1 MNVQHQK
8 QFLEHAKSSTNVCEM
23 NEGSVLDIVLRIL
36 YMLAHLKLEVVSGIS
51 ILKIQ
56 ETKIWRSSMTWPR
69 SYRC

>member
-23 NEGSVLDIVLRIL
+23 NEESVLDIVLRIL

-56 ETKIWRSSMTWPR
+56 ETKI
-69 SYRC
+69 